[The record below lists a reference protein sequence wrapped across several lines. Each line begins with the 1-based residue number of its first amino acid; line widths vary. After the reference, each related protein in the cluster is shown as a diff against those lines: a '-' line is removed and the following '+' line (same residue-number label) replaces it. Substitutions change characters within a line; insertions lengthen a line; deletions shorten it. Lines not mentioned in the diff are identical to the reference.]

1 MGDSLHQGGKFY
13 ISETAQETDLNQAAF
28 EGLTW
33 VEVENLVNIPELA
46 ISENIIE
53 RQYIDTDIVGVQK
66 GLKVGNE
73 SSLELGFDSTLP
85 GQAAVRTASA
95 TKFKYP
101 IKRELNDIAAGGST
115 NTIIYSRALITQPM
129 LAGGGAE
136 DEANDT
142 FTIKIA
148 QVPIRVLAT

>member
-13 ISETAQETDLNQAAF
+13 ICETSQETDLLQAAF
-28 EGLTW
+28 ELLTW
-33 VEVENLVNIPELA
+33 VEVENIVSIPELS
-46 ISENIIE
+46 ISENIVE
-53 RQYIDTDIVGVQK
+53 RNYLDSDIVGIRK
-66 GLKVGNE
+66 GMKVGAE
-73 SSLELGFDSTLP
+73 SSLEVGFDSTKS

-95 TKFKYP
+95 TKFKYAV
-101 IKRELNDIAAGGST
+101 KRELNDIASGGST
-115 NTIIYSRALITQPM
+115 NTILYSRALVTQPT

-142 FTIKIA
+142 FTIKVA